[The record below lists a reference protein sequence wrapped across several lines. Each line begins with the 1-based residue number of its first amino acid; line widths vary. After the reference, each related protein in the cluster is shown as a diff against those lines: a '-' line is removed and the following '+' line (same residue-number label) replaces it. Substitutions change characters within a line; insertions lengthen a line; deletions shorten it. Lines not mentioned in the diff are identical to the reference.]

1 MGAALEFDNCSLAYG
16 NKTVLTGV
24 DGSVQAGEALAL
36 IGPNGSGKTT
46 LLRGIIGSVRV
57 SAGHLRVPP
66 GSTVGYVPQQLN
78 LDPTFPI
85 TARQVVAM
93 GYRGQRKLFGRLGS
107 TGKQRIEDALANVG
121 MSDRG
126 DVRFGDLSGGQ
137 RQRILL
143 ARALVAEPAM
153 ILLDEP
159 FNGLDEPNRRAL
171 LSIIT
176 NAKNQ
181 GVAVV
186 ISTHDLILADAT
198 CERALLLAGRQVAF
212 GPIAQVLTPEL
223 VATAYGGSVPV
234 ELAATSAGKQEHRAD
249 RRARIAHIAT
259 QESEHVG

>member
-24 DGSVQAGEALAL
+24 DGSIQAGEALAL

-126 DVRFGDLSGGQ
+126 DVRWAASAHPVG
-137 RQRILL
+137 
-143 ARALVAEPAM
+143 
-153 ILLDEP
+153 
-159 FNGLDEPNRRAL
+159 
-171 LSIIT
+171 
-176 NAKNQ
+176 
-181 GVAVV
+181 
-186 ISTHDLILADAT
+186 
-198 CERALLLAGRQVAF
+198 AGPGR
-212 GPIAQVLTPEL
+212 
-223 VATAYGGSVPV
+223 
-234 ELAATSAGKQEHRAD
+234 
-249 RRARIAHIAT
+249 
-259 QESEHVG
+259 